1 MIVIMEVTK
10 KKRKPVIPFSDLTTV
25 SLLLLCRVFLKY
37 FFFFFQSNLW
47 FMAKLKGRYRFPTHP
62 VPVTHVQPPL
72 CSASSTRV

>member
-37 FFFFFQSNLW
+37 FFFFSEQ
-47 FMAKLKGRYRFPTHP
+47 FMVHGKIEGKIQISHTPCTRNTCAASP
-62 VPVTHVQPPL
+62 VL
-72 CSASSTRV
+72 SL